1 MKFAI
6 GAVLVLAVMVAPAA
20 SRAAEVRPVLVAGYD
35 TGGDDVEAVT
45 FNSGQNDSI
54 KANEGLYLGGGVSVL
69 NDAGNLEFLGS
80 LSAKYQWIHA
90 SNSDITWTRF
100 PLDALVFYRMQ
111 SFRLGGGVTYVLH
124 PRLKGSGDASDINT
138 AYQNA
143 VGAVLQGDYLLGRV
157 SLGVRYTVLDY
168 KAAGGTVKSNGLGV
182 SFGIAF

>member
-69 NDAGNLEFLGS
+69 NDAGNLEFLGRCRRS
-80 LSAKYQWIHA
+80 TSGF
-90 SNSDITWTRF
+90 TRATATSPGPGF
-100 PLDALVFYRMQ
+100 PSTRSSSIAARAF
-111 SFRLGGGVTYVLH
+111 
-124 PRLKGSGDASDINT
+124 AW
-138 AYQNA
+138 A
-143 VGAVLQGDYLLGRV
+143 GA
-157 SLGVRYTVLDY
+157 
-168 KAAGGTVKSNGLGV
+168 
-182 SFGIAF
+182 